1 VVWVRHMVNNPGM
14 ATSRQWERLAA
25 AAVLLAVALLW
36 VAAPRGQQA
45 QPPQTQKPPVFGA
58 RIDTVSVDVVVT
70 DKKGQPVTDLTPA
83 DFEVTENRKPQTID
97 SFKLIQIDDTLDVD
111 PARNRE
117 IRSLADQERELMR
130 DDVRVIVIYLDDYH
144 TRLGNSMAIRER
156 LAKFVR
162 GLHPRDLVALMTP
175 LMSTAAVTFSR
186 NHDATARQIM
196 AFQGRKY
203 DYTPRHP
210 AEEVYQ
216 YLTTEQI
223 ENLRNQI
230 VTTGLEGLCVY
241 LGSVRDGRKSVIYVS
256 EGLLS
261 RIPAGTQ
268 TTGLYGGTGGAM
280 IPPQTIQE
288 QMVASGASTAGQQAG
303 QLNLLDLM
311 KDIFLAASRS
321 NTSFYPMDPRGLAAS
336 EFSVADRVGLSD
348 DRAALNESMDVLR
361 ILASNTDGR
370 AIVNSNDPQPALEQM
385 LRDSSAYYLLGYTS
399 TEAPRDGKF
408 HPIRVTVKRK
418 GVEVRSRSGYWA
430 YSDEDVARA
439 AKPSFTRPPE
449 VEKAFDAI
457 ADPPGGL
464 IRSWWTSDRRADGRT
479 SVTLVWEALRP
490 TAAGAPSVV
499 SVTANVP
506 GGDLVYRGRA
516 EREPDPTGRVAGRVT
531 FPSPPGPLMLRLV
544 AENATGDRLDGHER
558 EVVVPDYTGAD
569 AVVTTPHLFRVRT
582 ARDIQ
587 QLKAVANPLPTT
599 ARQFTRTERLFVRF
613 RVYLPGGVAASPQLR
628 LLNRNGDVMSVVPV
642 TVDPVRGAEGEFAL
656 GGVPPGD
663 YLLEAAASS
672 DADAPRVLVAFRVT
686 G

>member
-1 VVWVRHMVNNPGM
+1 MV
-14 ATSRQWERLAA
+14 TSRGLAA
-25 AAVLLAVALLW
+25 GAVLLAVAFVW
-36 VAAPRGQQA
+36 VAAPQGQQA
-45 QPPQTQKPPVFGA
+45 QPPQPPQKPPVFGA
-58 RIDTVSVDVVVT
+58 RIDTVTVDVVVT
-70 DKKGQPVTDLTPA
+70 DRKGQPVTDLTPA
-83 DFEVTENRKPQTID
+83 DFEVLENRKPQAID

-175 LMSTAAVTFSR
+175 LMSTSALTFSR

-203 DYTPRHP
+203 DYTPKHP
-210 AEEVYQ
+210 AEEIYQ
-216 YLTTEQI
+216 QLTAEQI
-223 ENLRNQI
+223 ESLRNQI

-261 RIPAGTQ
+261 RIPPGTR
-268 TTGLYGGTGGAM
+268 TTGLFGGTAT
-280 IPPQTIQE
+280 PPRNLQE
-288 QMVASGASTAGQQAG
+288 QMSATAAGLGANEAGRA
-303 QLNLLDLM
+303 NLLDMM
-311 KDIFLAASRS
+311 KEIFLAASRS

-336 EFSVADRVGLSD
+336 EFSIADNVGLAE
-348 DRAALNESMDVLR
+348 DRSALNESMDTLH
-361 ILASNTDGR
+361 ILATNTDGR

-408 HPIRVTVKRK
+408 HPIRVNVKRK
-418 GVEVRSRSGYWA
+418 DVEVRARSGYWA

-439 AKPSFTRPPE
+439 SKPSFTRPPE

-457 ADPPGGL
+457 ADAPGAL
-464 IRSWWTSDRRADGRT
+464 IRSWWTSDRGADGRT
-479 SVTLVWEALRP
+479 AFTLVWEALRP
-490 TAAGAPSVV
+490 TAPDAPSVV
-499 SVTANVP
+499 SVTASVP
-506 GGDLVYRGRA
+506 GGALVYRGRA
-516 EREPDPTGRVAGRVT
+516 DRETDPTGRVAGRVT
-531 FPSPPGPLMLRLV
+531 FPSPPGALLLRLV
-544 AENATGDRLDGHER
+544 AENASGDRLDATER
-558 EVVVPDYTGAD
+558 EVVVPDYTSAD

-582 ARDIQ
+582 ARDVQ
-587 QLKAVANPLPTT
+587 QLKAAANPLPTT

-613 RVYLPGGVAASPQLR
+613 RVYLPGGATAAPQLR

-642 TVDPVRGAEGEFAL
+642 TVDPARGAEGEFAL

-663 YLLEAAASS
+663 YLLEAAASAE
-672 DADAPRVLVAFRVT
+672 ADAPRVLVAFRVT

>member
-1 VVWVRHMVNNPGM
+1 MV
-14 ATSRQWERLAA
+14 TSRGLAA
-25 AAVLLAVALLW
+25 GAVLLAVAFVW
-36 VAAPRGQQA
+36 VAALHGQQA
-45 QPPQTQKPPVFGA
+45 QPPQPPQKPPVFGA
-58 RIDTVSVDVVVT
+58 RIDTVTVDVVVT
-70 DKKGQPVTDLTPA
+70 DRKGQPVTDLTPA
-83 DFEVTENRKPQTID
+83 DFEVLENRKPQTID

-203 DYTPRHP
+203 DYTPKHP
-210 AEEVYQ
+210 AEEIYQ
-216 YLTTEQI
+216 YLTAEQI

-261 RIPAGTQ
+261 RIPPGTR
-268 TTGLYGGTGGAM
+268 TTGLYGGTGGAA
-280 IPPQTIQE
+280 IPPQTMQE
-288 QMVASGASTAGQQAG
+288 QMAATSATNAGMQSGQM
-303 QLNLLDLM
+303 NLLDMM
-311 KDIFLAASRS
+311 KEIFLAASRS

-336 EFSVADRVGLSD
+336 EFSVADRVGLAD
-348 DRAALNESMDVLR
+348 DRAALNESMDTLH
-361 ILASNTDGR
+361 ILATNTDGR
-370 AIVNSNDPQPALEQM
+370 AIVNSNDPQPALQQM
-385 LRDSSAYYLLGYTS
+385 LRDSSAYYLIGYTS

-408 HPIRVTVKRK
+408 HPIRVNVKRK
-418 GVEVRSRSGYWA
+418 DVEVRARSGYWA

-439 AKPSFTRPPE
+439 SKPSFTRPPE

-464 IRSWWTSDRRADGRT
+464 IRSWWTSDRGADGRT
-479 SVTLVWEALRP
+479 AVTLVWEALRP
-490 TAAGAPSVV
+490 TAADAPSVV
-499 SVTANVP
+499 SVTASVP

-516 EREPDPTGRVAGRVT
+516 ERETDPTGRVAGRVT
-531 FPSPPGPLMLRLV
+531 FPSPPGALLLRLV
-544 AENATGDRLDGHER
+544 AENANGDRLDANER

-587 QLKAVANPLPTT
+587 QLKAAANPLPTT

-613 RVYLPGGVAASPQLR
+613 RVYLPGGATAAPQLR

-642 TVDPVRGAEGEFAL
+642 TVDPARGAEGEFAL

-663 YLLEAAASS
+663 YLLEAAASAES
-672 DADAPRVLVAFRVT
+672 DAPRVLVAFRVT

>member
-1 VVWVRHMVNNPGM
+1 M
-14 ATSRQWERLAA
+14 ATSRSRVRRATAVGLLMGAWGLAA
-25 AAVLLAVALLW
+25 ATS
-36 VAAPRGQQA
+36 GQQA
-45 QPPQTQKPPVFGA
+45 QPPQPQKPPVFGT

-70 DKKGQPVTDLTPA
+70 DRKGQPVTDLTPA

-97 SFKLIQIDDTLDVD
+97 SFKLIQIDDSLDVD

-203 DYTPRHP
+203 DYTPKHP
-210 AEEVYQ
+210 AEEIYQ
-216 YLTTEQI
+216 YLTAEQI

-241 LGSVRDGRKSVIYVS
+241 LGSVRDGRKTVLYVS

-261 RIPAGTQ
+261 RIPEGTR
-268 TTGLYGGTGGAM
+268 TTGLYGGTGGAA
-280 IPPQTIQE
+280 IPPQTMQQ
-288 QMVASGASTAGQQAG
+288 QMAASGATNAGQQAS
-303 QLNLLDLM
+303 QMNLLDLM
-311 KDIFLAASRS
+311 KHIFLAASRS
-321 NTSFYPMDPRGLAAS
+321 NTSFYPMDPRGLAAA

-348 DRAALNESMDVLR
+348 DRTALNESMDVLR

-399 TEAPRDGKF
+399 TEAPRDGRF
-408 HPIRVTVKRK
+408 HPIRVNVKRK
-418 GVEVRSRSGYWA
+418 DVEVRARSGYWA

-439 AKPSFTRPPE
+439 AKPSFTRPPD
-449 VEKAFDAI
+449 VEKAFDTI

-464 IRSWWTSDRRADGRT
+464 IRSWWTSDRGTDGRT

-490 TAAGAPSVV
+490 SAADAPAAV
-499 SVTANVP
+499 SVTASAP

-516 EREPDPTGRVAGRVT
+516 DRETDPTGRVAGRVT
-531 FPSPPGPLMLRLV
+531 FPAPPGALVLRLV
-544 AENATGDRLDGHER
+544 AENANGDRLDASER
-558 EVVVPDYTGAD
+558 AVVIPDYTSTD
-569 AVVTTPHLFRVRT
+569 AVVTTPQLFRVRT

-587 QLKAVANPLPTT
+587 QLKSATDPLPTT

-613 RVYLPGGVAASPQLR
+613 RVYLPGGATASPHLR

-642 TVDPVRGAEGEFAL
+642 TVDPSRGAEGEFAL

-663 YLLEAAASS
+663 YLLEAAAS
-672 DADAPRVLVAFRVT
+672 ADAAAPRAPVAFRVT

>member
-1 VVWVRHMVNNPGM
+1 VAWVAQVMNNRRMVTFRRFT
-14 ATSRQWERLAA
+14 AV
-25 AAVLLAVALLW
+25 AVLAVGLW
-36 VAAPRGQQA
+36 PAAPSGQQA

-83 DFEVTENRKPQTID
+83 DFEITENRKPQTID
-97 SFKLIQIDDTLDVD
+97 SFKLIQIDDSVDVD

-156 LAKFVR
+156 LSKFVR
-162 GLHPRDLVALMTP
+162 GLNPRDLVALMTP

-196 AFQGRKY
+196 NFQGRKY
-203 DYTPRHP
+203 DYTPKHP
-210 AEEVYQ
+210 AEEIYQ
-216 YLTTEQI
+216 RLTPEQI
-223 ENLRNQI
+223 ESLRNQI

-241 LGSVRDGRKSVIYVS
+241 LGSVRDGRKSVLYVS

-261 RIPAGTQ
+261 SIPPGTR
-268 TTGLYGGTGGAM
+268 TTGLFGGTT
-280 IPPQTIQE
+280 PPSTLQE
-288 QMVASGASTAGQQAG
+288 QMTANAAGIGNQSGQM
-303 QLNLLDLM
+303 NLLDQM
-311 KDIFLAASRS
+311 KEIFLAASRS

-336 EFSVADRVGLSD
+336 EFSIADGVGMSD
-348 DRAALNESMDVLR
+348 DRAALNASMDVLH
-361 ILASNTDGR
+361 ILATNTDGR
-370 AIVNSNDPQPALEQM
+370 AIVNSNDPQPALQQM

-408 HPIRVTVKRK
+408 HPIRVNVKRK
-418 GVEVRSRSGYWA
+418 DVEVRSRSGYWA
-430 YSDEDVARA
+430 YSDEDVIRA
-439 AKPSFTRPPE
+439 SKPSFVRPPE

-464 IRSWWTSDRRADGRT
+464 IRSWWTSDRGTDGRT
-479 SVTLVWEALRP
+479 AVTLVWEALRP
-490 TAAGAPSVV
+490 TAPDAPTVV
-499 SVTANVP
+499 SVTASVP
-506 GGDLVYRGRA
+506 AGDLVYRGRA
-516 EREPDPTGRVAGRVT
+516 EREADPTGRVAGRVT
-531 FPSPPGPLMLRLV
+531 FPSPPGALMLRLV
-544 AENATGDRLDGHER
+544 AENANGDRLDASER
-558 EVVVPDYTGAD
+558 DVVVPDYTGTD
-569 AVVTTPHLFRVRT
+569 AKVTTPHIFRVRT

-587 QLKAVANPLPTT
+587 QLKTSANPLPTT

-613 RVYLPGGVAASPQLR
+613 RVYLPGGAAATPQLR

-642 TVDPVRGAEGEFAL
+642 TVDPSRGAEGEFAL

-672 DADAPRVLVAFRVT
+672 NADAPRVLVAFRVT

>member
-1 VVWVRHMVNNPGM
+1 M
-14 ATSRQWERLAA
+14 
-25 AAVLLAVALLW
+25 LLAVALMG
-36 VAAPRGQQA
+36 VATPRGQQP
-45 QPPQTQKPPVFGA
+45 PPQTQKPPVFGA

-83 DFEVTENRKPQTID
+83 DFEITENRKPQTID
-97 SFKLIQIDDTLDVD
+97 SFKLIQIDDSIDVD

-162 GLHPRDLVALMTP
+162 GLDPRDLVALMTP
-175 LMSTAAVTFSR
+175 LMTTAAVTFSR

-203 DYTPRHP
+203 DYTPKHP

-216 YLTTEQI
+216 KLTAEQI

-241 LGSVRDGRKSVIYVS
+241 LGSVRDGRKSVLYVS

-261 RIPAGTQ
+261 RIPPGTR
-268 TTGLYGGTGGAM
+268 TTGLFGGTAT
-280 IPPQTIQE
+280 PPRSLQE
-288 QMVASGASTAGQQAG
+288 QMTTTAAGLGANESGRV
-303 QLNLLDLM
+303 NLLDMM
-311 KDIFLAASRS
+311 KEIFLAASRS

-336 EFSVADRVGLSD
+336 EFSIADNVGMAE
-348 DRAALNESMDVLR
+348 DRAALNESMDVLH
-361 ILASNTDGR
+361 ILATNTDGR

-408 HPIRVTVKRK
+408 HPIRVNVKRK
-418 GVEVRSRSGYWA
+418 DVEVRARSGYWA

-439 AKPSFTRPPE
+439 ARPSFTRPPE

-457 ADPPGGL
+457 ADPPGAL
-464 IRSWWTSDRRADGRT
+464 IRSWWTSDRAADGRT
-479 SVTLVWEALRP
+479 SVTVIWEALRP
-490 TAAGAPSVV
+490 TAADVPAVV
-499 SVTANVP
+499 TVTASVP
-506 GGDLVYRGRA
+506 GGNLVYRGRA
-516 EREPDPTGRVAGRVT
+516 QREADPTGRVAGRVT
-531 FPSPPGPLMLRLV
+531 FPSPPGTLVLQLV
-544 AENATGDRLDGHER
+544 AENAGGDRLDASDR
-558 EVVVPDYTGAD
+558 ELVVPDYTGTG
-569 AVVTTPHLFRVRT
+569 AVVTTPQLFRART

-587 QLKAVANPLPTT
+587 QLKAADNPLATT

-613 RVYLPGGVAASPQLR
+613 RVYLPGGAVASPQLR

-642 TVDPVRGAEGEFAL
+642 TVDPARGAEGEFAL
-656 GGVPPGD
+656 GGIPPGD
-663 YLLEAAASS
+663 YLLEAAASAE
-672 DADAPRVLVAFRVT
+672 ADAPRTLVAFRVT

>member
-1 VVWVRHMVNNPGM
+1 M
-14 ATSRQWERLAA
+14 ATLRWRLAS
-25 AAVLLAVALLW
+25 AAVLVTMALWAVAT
-36 VAAPRGQQA
+36 PSGQQPP
-45 QPPQTQKPPVFGA
+45 PPQPQKPPVFGA

-70 DKKGQPVTDLTPA
+70 DRKGQPVTDLTPA
-83 DFEVTENRKPQTID
+83 DFEITENRKPQTID

-175 LMSTAAVTFSR
+175 LMSTAALTFSR
-186 NHDATARQIM
+186 NHDGTARQIM

-203 DYTPRHP
+203 DYTPKHP

-216 YLTTEQI
+216 YLTAEQI

-261 RIPAGTQ
+261 RIPPGTH
-268 TTGLYGGTGGAM
+268 TTGLYGGTGGTM
-280 IPPQTIQE
+280 QQPQTIQQ
-288 QMVASGASTAGQQAG
+288 QMVASGAATAGTQAS
-303 QLNLLDLM
+303 QLNLLDMM

-336 EFSVADRVGLSD
+336 EFSVADRVAMDD
-348 DRAALNESMDVLR
+348 DRAALNESMDILR
-361 ILASNTDGR
+361 ILAGNTDGR
-370 AIVNSNDPQPALEQM
+370 AIVNSNDPQPALEQL

-418 GVEVRSRSGYWA
+418 DVEVRARSGYWA

-439 AKPSFTRPPE
+439 ARPSFTRPPE

-457 ADPPGGL
+457 ADPPGAL
-464 IRSWWTSDRRADGRT
+464 IRSWWTSDRGSDGRT

-490 TAAGAPSVV
+490 TAPDAPSAV
-499 SVTANVP
+499 SVTASVP
-506 GGDLVYRGRA
+506 DGALVYRGRA
-516 EREPDPTGRVAGRVT
+516 GREQDSTGRVAGRVT
-531 FPSPPGPLMLRLV
+531 FPSPPGTVLLRLV
-544 AENATGDRLDGHER
+544 AENADGDRLDANER
-558 EVVVPDYTGAD
+558 EVVVPDYTGTD
-569 AVVTTPHLFRVRT
+569 AMVTTPHLFRVRT

-587 QLKAVANPLPTT
+587 QLKTMVNPLPTT
-599 ARQFTRTERLFVRF
+599 ARQFNRTERLFVRF
-613 RVYLPGGVAASPQLR
+613 RVYLPGGAVASPQLR

-642 TVDPVRGAEGEFAL
+642 AVDAVRGTEGELAL

-663 YLLEAAASS
+663 YLLEAAASA